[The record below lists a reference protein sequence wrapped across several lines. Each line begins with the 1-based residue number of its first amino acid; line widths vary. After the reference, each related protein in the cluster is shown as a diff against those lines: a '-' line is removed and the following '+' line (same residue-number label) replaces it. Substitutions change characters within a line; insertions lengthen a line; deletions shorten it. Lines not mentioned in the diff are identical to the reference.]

1 MAKRQPSS
9 QRTSKIAKPTERESV
24 EGRTKRVIVV
34 DPDDFDEA
42 RARAHE
48 RARERSGSDD

>member
-9 QRTSKIAKPTERESV
+9 QRTSKIAKPTERDGV

-34 DPDDFDEA
+34 DPNDIDEA
-42 RARAHE
+42 RAQAHE

>member
-42 RARAHE
+42 RAQAHE